1 LENST
6 PDLKKARDN
15 RVKVLLLVDGRTR
28 HKCKCHNRPNPQKNT
43 HSKKNHL
50 SFSLTFLPLDTGMME
65 EFPWEFFCSYVR
77 FREQSLLQLQMQLD
91 VW

>member
-1 LENST
+1 MSANVITDQTHKKIPT
-6 PDLKKARDN
+6 P
-15 RVKVLLLVDGRTR
+15 
-28 HKCKCHNRPNPQKNT
+28 
-43 HSKKNHL
+43 KKNHL